1 MEFGGYFRFVIALIF
16 VLGLIGLLAM
26 LARRMGFGFPAP
38 AIKASK
44 DRRIGIVEAAQLDGR
59 RRLVL
64 VRRDDVEHLVLLSPN
79 SELLIESGIPAGRAR
94 FSDTLEDV
102 RKAAAVEPDDV
113 GMK

>member
-26 LARRMGFGFPAP
+26 FARRMGFGFPAT
-38 AIKASK
+38 AIKPGK

-64 VRRDDVEHLVLLSPN
+64 VRRDDVEHLVLLGPH
-79 SELLIESGIPAGRAR
+79 SELLIESGIPTSRER

-102 RKAAAVEPDDV
+102 RKATAAEPDDA
-113 GMK
+113 GAK